1 MAISKIKSDSIDTI
15 AATKVPNL
23 DASKITTGTVDNAR
37 ITLDAAEIP
46 NLDAAKIT
54 TGDIANARIPA
65 SAVTQHVTATDLTPI
80 ENDLAIL
87 ALQNAVNSNIT
98 AHGLQNSW
106 IEQFED
112 STAITALTNC
122 ARSSSE
128 FVSSI
133 YSDYVTDSDTLLF
146 IQSNTTNGSTTFTD
160 SSTNGRTVTAVG
172 NAQHSTTQSKVGAT
186 SIYFDGSGD
195 AIKVADSNEWAFSG
209 DHTIDFWVYPTR
221 SGSPNEYIVAF
232 GPDGPW
238 SNIPWNFK
246 KENNLMYFQ
255 HSNNGGSGFS
265 WQTGTFSINAWN
277 HIAISRTG
285 STWRQFLNGT
295 LNHTV
300 SNGSTTQNYSG
311 EPHFG
316 NTSTNSYPFQG
327 YMDNIRVTNKSL
339 YTSSFTAPSETVNA
353 TGSFTSTTITPQ
365 DSASKNS
372 LGLVLLYKNNA
383 GTNTLNTDVI
393 CKVSADNGSNYS
405 TCVLASKGTFSTGI
419 NIAIAPAIAVTAG
432 TQLKY
437 KVEFANQANASKEA
451 QIHGVALQY

>member
-1 MAISKIKSDSIDTI
+1 MGYIGQTPSAVPLTSADIVDGTITNDDLAGSITDAKISALS
-15 AATKVPNL
+15 
-23 DASKITTGTVDNAR
+23 ASKLTGS
-37 ITLDAAEIP
+37 L
-46 NLDAAKIT
+46 
-54 TGDIANARIPA
+54 PA
-65 SAVTQHVTATDLTPI
+65 SMATDTTPI
-80 ENDLAIL
+80 ENDLAVL

-112 STAITALTNC
+112 SNSITGLTNC
-122 ARSSSE
+122 QRSGAE
-128 FVSSI
+128 FVSSV
-133 YSDYVTDSDTLLF
+133 YSDYSVDSDTLLF
-146 IQSNTTNGSTTFTD
+146 IESNTSNGSATFTD
-160 SSTNGRTVTAVG
+160 SSTYGRTVTVVG
-172 NAQHSTTQSKVGAT
+172 NTQHSTTQQKIGAT
-186 SIYFDGSGD
+186 SIYFDGTGD
-195 AIKVADSNEWAFSG
+195 ALSVPDSNDWAFAG

-221 SGSPNEYIVAF
+221 TGTNEYIVAF

-238 SNIPWNFK
+238 SNIPWNLSW
-246 KENNLMYFQ
+246 NTSLTLNFQ

-265 WQTGTFSINAWN
+265 WLTGTISVNAWN
-277 HIAISRTG
+277 HVAISRTG
-285 STWRQFLNGT
+285 NDWKQFINGT
-295 LNHTV
+295 LNHSVTNSSV
-300 SNGSTTQNYSG
+300 TQNYAG
-311 EPHFG
+311 DPHFG
-316 NTSTNSYPFQG
+316 MNSSGTAPFLG

-339 YTSSFTAPSETVNA
+339 YTASFTAPSQTSNA

-365 DSASKNS
+365 DAASKS
-372 LGLVLLYKNNA
+372 SAGLVLLYKNNA

-437 KVEFANQANASKEA
+437 KVEFANQASGSKEA